1 VQFALAFAVKAV
13 FLRAFYEIEIMSVFR
28 VSACLFCVTA
38 LIAPVH
44 GQQVLWNID
53 SSAVSEESTATELRM
68 VFRTPGGDYAAQGAA
83 AGAALFEGSRNG
95 ARVTG
100 IAWSFTA
107 RCAAESYEVAG
118 SFSTDEKVLAL
129 TGRAPVRDAA
139 CKITSFQDKTLVL
152 AKKAQVANTSP
163 APPPVAPPPAV
174 PPVAVSPPATPP
186 AYPTTPSVSGRSY
199 WAHNGSTLYL
209 VANGNARELYYDKPR
224 PGMAAVGAQPGSL
237 LFRGVFSN
245 GSYTGTAFIFSK
257 SCGSLPYQVSGPV
270 TNNYETITLRGQAPS
285 ADASCNVTKTTPDT
299 LEFALCVKT
308 IPSGATALL
317 CP

>member
-1 VQFALAFAVKAV
+1 MPV
-13 FLRAFYEIEIMSVFR
+13 LRT
-28 VSACLFCVTA
+28 SAWLFCLMA
-38 LIAPVH
+38 LMAPVH
-44 GQQVLWNID
+44 GQQTLWNID
-53 SSAVSEESTATELRM
+53 SSTASEERGSSGAQLRM
-68 VFRTPGGDYAAQGAA
+68 VLRTPGGDLATQGAA
-83 AGAALFEGSRNG
+83 AGAALFEGDRDG

-100 IAWSFTA
+100 IAWSFAA
-107 RCAAESYEVAG
+107 RCAAESYEVTG
-118 SFSTDEKVLAL
+118 SFSNDEKVIAL
-129 TGRAPVRDAA
+129 TGRSPVRDAA
-139 CKITSFQDKTLVL
+139 CKITSFQEKTLVFT
-152 AKKAQVANTSP
+152 KKNVIASTPP

-174 PPVAVSPPATPP
+174 SPPAVSPPVAPP
-186 AYPTTPSVSGRSY
+186 AFPTTPSVPGRSY

-209 VANGNARELYYDKPR
+209 VANGNSRELYYDKPR

-237 LFRGVFSN
+237 LFRGTFAN
-245 GSYTGTAFIFSK
+245 GNYTGTAFIFSK
-257 SCGSLPYQVSGPV
+257 NCGSLPYQVSGPV